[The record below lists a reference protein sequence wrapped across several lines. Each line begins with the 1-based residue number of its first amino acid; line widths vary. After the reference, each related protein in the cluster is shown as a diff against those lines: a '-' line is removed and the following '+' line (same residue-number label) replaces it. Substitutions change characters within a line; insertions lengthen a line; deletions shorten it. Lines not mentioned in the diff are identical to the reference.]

1 LLSGYKI
8 PSLSIIY
15 FSANILRGVINMA
28 NKVVLFE
35 VHDKVATVTI
45 NRPEVRNAVNG
56 DVLAGL
62 AEAVENILAQ
72 TEIRAVILT
81 GAGDRAFSAGLDLK
95 AASSGGAGIVL
106 THATRSEFETL
117 EMGGRVYRALEA
129 LPVPVIA
136 AVNGFCLGMA
146 FELSLV
152 CDIRLAAETAF
163 FSIPEVQL
171 GTIPD
176 FGGTQ
181 RLTKLI
187 GAGKAKELIFT
198 GRRIDAAEAL
208 RIGLVQH
215 IYPLDKLMEEAN
227 KMAQEIAAIAP
238 PLIQGAKRAINV
250 AVSYPL
256 DIGLGYETMNAVS
269 TRQNIQDGAAD
280 LLKKSRSA

>member
-1 LLSGYKI
+1 MSK
-8 PSLSIIY
+8 S
-15 FSANILRGVINMA
+15 N
-28 NKVVLFE
+28 VVLFE
-35 VHDKVATVTI
+35 VKDRVALVTL

-56 DVLAGL
+56 ELLEGL
-62 AEAVENILAQ
+62 STAAENILSD

-95 AASSGGAGIVL
+95 AAMSGGADTVL
-106 THATRSEFETL
+106 NQPSRSDFETL
-117 EMGGRVYRALEA
+117 QIAGRAYRKIEE

-136 AVNGFCLGMA
+136 AINGYCLGMA
-146 FELSLV
+146 FEMTLV
-152 CDIRLAAETAF
+152 CDIRLASDTAV

-208 RIGLVQH
+208 RIGLIQH
-215 IYPLDKLMEEAN
+215 VYPLDKLMEEA
-227 KMAQEIAAIAP
+227 KKLAQEIVAIAP
-238 PLIQGAKRAINV
+238 PLIQGAKRAMNV
-250 AVSYPL
+250 AMSYPL
-256 DIGLGYETMNAVS
+256 DIGLNYETITAVN
-269 TRQNIQDGAAD
+269 TRQNIQQGAAG
-280 LLKKSRSA
+280 LLEKSKS

>member
-1 LLSGYKI
+1 
-8 PSLSIIY
+8 
-15 FSANILRGVINMA
+15 MA
-28 NKVVLFE
+28 KNNVVLLE
-35 VHDKVATVTI
+35 VQDKVATITL
-45 NRPEVRNAVNG
+45 NRPEVRNAING
-56 DVLAGL
+56 EVLEGL
-62 AEAVENILAQ
+62 ASAVQDVLAQ
-72 TEIRAVILT
+72 TEIRVVIFT

-95 AASSGGAGIVL
+95 AASGAGAGTVL
-106 THATRSEFETL
+106 TRPARSEFENL
-117 EMGGRVYRALEA
+117 QAGGQVYRALAE

-136 AVNGFCLGMA
+136 AVNGYCLGMA
-146 FELSLV
+146 FELALV
-152 CDIRLAAETAF
+152 CDIRLAADTAI

-215 IYPLDKLMEEAN
+215 VYPLDKLMAEAR
-227 KMAQEIAAIAP
+227 KLAQEIAAIAP

-250 AVSYPL
+250 AMSYPL
-256 DIGLGYETMNAVS
+256 DMGLTYETITAVS
-269 TRQNIQDGAAD
+269 TRQNIQQGAAS
-280 LLKKSRSA
+280 LLEKSKSS

>member
-1 LLSGYKI
+1 MSK
-8 PSLSIIY
+8 
-15 FSANILRGVINMA
+15 
-28 NKVVLFE
+28 NKAVMFE
-35 VHDKVATVTI
+35 LQDKVALITI

-56 DVLAGL
+56 EVLEGL
-62 AEAVENILAQ
+62 AEAASNILSQ
-72 TEIRAVILT
+72 TEIRAVIIT

-95 AASSGGAGIVL
+95 SASAAGANTVL
-106 THATRSEFETL
+106 TGSTRSEVETL
-117 EMGGRVYRALEA
+117 QAGGRVYLALET

-136 AVNGFCLGMA
+136 AINGYCLGMA
-146 FELSLV
+146 MELVLA
-152 CDIRLAAETAF
+152 CDIRLASDTAI

-215 IYPLDKLMEEAN
+215 I
-227 KMAQEIAAIAP
+227 
-238 PLIQGAKRAINV
+238 
-250 AVSYPL
+250 
-256 DIGLGYETMNAVS
+256 
-269 TRQNIQDGAAD
+269 
-280 LLKKSRSA
+280 

>member
-1 LLSGYKI
+1 MLKS
-8 PSLSIIY
+8 
-15 FSANILRGVINMA
+15 
-28 NKVVLFE
+28 KVVLLD
-35 VHDKVATVTI
+35 VHDKVATITL

-56 DVLAGL
+56 ELLDGL
-62 AEAVENILAQ
+62 AEAAQSILSQ
-72 TEIRAVILT
+72 TEIRVAILT

-95 AASSGGAGIVL
+95 SASAAGADTVL
-106 THATRSEFETL
+106 KGTTRSEVENL
-117 EMGGRVYRALEA
+117 QAGGRIYLALEN

-136 AVNGFCLGMA
+136 AVNGYCLGMA
-146 FELSLV
+146 MEMVLA
-152 CDIRLAAETAF
+152 CDIRLASETAI

-215 IYPLDKLMEEAN
+215 VYPLDKLMEEAR
-227 KMAQEIAAIAP
+227 KLAQEIAAIAP
-238 PLIQGAKRAINV
+238 PLIQGAKRSINV
-250 AVSYPL
+250 AMSYPL
-256 DIGLGYETMNAVS
+256 DIGLTFENLNAVS
-269 TRQNIQDGAAD
+269 TRQNIQQGAAG
-280 LLKKSRSA
+280 LLEKSKSK

>member
-1 LLSGYKI
+1 
-8 PSLSIIY
+8 
-15 FSANILRGVINMA
+15 MA
-28 NKVVLFE
+28 KGKVVLLE
-35 VHDKVATVTI
+35 VQDKVATITL

-56 DVLAGL
+56 EVLEAL
-62 AEAVENILAQ
+62 AEAAQEVLAQ
-72 TEIRAVILT
+72 TEIRVVIVT

-95 AASSGGAGIVL
+95 SASAAGANTVL
-106 THATRSEFETL
+106 TGTTRSEVETL
-117 EMGGRVYRALEA
+117 QAGGRVYLALET

-136 AVNGFCLGMA
+136 AINGYCLGMA
-146 FELSLV
+146 FELTLA
-152 CDIRLAAETAF
+152 CDIRLASDTAI

-215 IYPLDKLMEEAN
+215 VYPLDKLMEEA
-227 KMAQEIAAIAP
+227 KKLAQEIAAIAP
-238 PLIQGAKRAINV
+238 PLIQGAKRSINV
-250 AVSYPL
+250 AMSYPL
-256 DIGLGYETMNAVS
+256 DIGLSYETLNAVS
-269 TRQNIQDGAAD
+269 TRQNIQQGAAS
-280 LLKKSRSA
+280 LLEKSKS

>member
-1 LLSGYKI
+1 M
-8 PSLSIIY
+8 PE
-15 FSANILRGVINMA
+15 
-28 NKVVLFE
+28 NKAVLFE
-35 VHDKVATVTI
+35 VQEKVAVVTI

-56 DVLAGL
+56 EVLEGL
-62 AEAVENILAQ
+62 AEAANNILSQ
-72 TEIRAVILT
+72 TEIRAAIIT

-95 AASSGGAGIVL
+95 SASAAGANTVL
-106 THATRSEFETL
+106 TGSTRSEVETL
-117 EMGGRVYRALEA
+117 QAGGRVYLALET

-136 AVNGFCLGMA
+136 AINGYCLGMA
-146 FELSLV
+146 MELVLA
-152 CDIRLAAETAF
+152 CDIRLASDTAI

-181 RLTKLI
+181 RLPRLI

-215 IYPLDKLMEEAN
+215 VYPLDRLMEEA
-227 KMAQEIAAIAP
+227 KKLAQEIASIAP

-250 AVSYPL
+250 AMSYPL
-256 DIGLGYETMNAVS
+256 DIGLSYETLNAVS
-269 TRQNIQDGAAD
+269 TRQNIQQGAAS
-280 LLKKSRSA
+280 LLEKSKA

>member
-1 LLSGYKI
+1 MPKSN
-8 PSLSIIY
+8 
-15 FSANILRGVINMA
+15 A
-28 NKVVLFE
+28 VLFE
-35 VHDKVATVTI
+35 VKDKVAMVTI
-45 NRPEVRNAVNG
+45 NRPEVRNAVNSE
-56 DVLAGL
+56 VLDGL
-62 AEAVENILAQ
+62 ATAAQ
-72 TEIRAVILT
+72 NVLLQTDIRAVIVT

-95 AASSGGAGIVL
+95 SASTAGADTVLRGAG
-106 THATRSEFETL
+106 RSEYEANQAGARIYL
-117 EMGGRVYRALEA
+117 ALET

-136 AVNGFCLGMA
+136 AINGYCLGMA
-146 FELSLV
+146 FELALA
-152 CDIRLAAETAF
+152 CDIRLASETAI

-215 IYPLDKLMEEAN
+215 IYPLDKLMEEAG
-227 KMAQEIAAIAP
+227 KLAQEIAAIAP

-250 AVSYPL
+250 AMSYPL
-256 DIGLGYETMNAVS
+256 DIGLSYETMTAVN
-269 TRQNIQDGAAD
+269 TRQNIQEGAAG
-280 LLKKSRSA
+280 LLEKSKSG

>member
-1 LLSGYKI
+1 MSK
-8 PSLSIIY
+8 S
-15 FSANILRGVINMA
+15 N
-28 NKVVLFE
+28 VVLFE
-35 VHDKVATVTI
+35 VKDKVAMVTI

-56 DVLAGL
+56 EVVEGL
-62 AEAVENILAQ
+62 AKAAENVLSD
-72 TEIRAVILT
+72 TGIRAVIVT

-95 AASSGGAGIVL
+95 AAMAGGAGTVL
-106 THATRSEFETL
+106 MQPSRSEFETL
-117 EMGGRVYRALEA
+117 QIAGRAYRAIEE

-136 AVNGFCLGMA
+136 AINGYCLGMA
-146 FELSLV
+146 FELTLV
-152 CDIRLAAETAF
+152 CDIRLASETAI

-215 IYPLDKLMEEAN
+215 VYPLDKLMEEA
-227 KMAQEIAAIAP
+227 KKLAQEIAAIAP

-250 AVSYPL
+250 AMSYPL
-256 DIGLGYETMNAVS
+256 DMGLNYETITAVS
-269 TRQNIQDGAAD
+269 TRQNIEQGAAG
-280 LLKKSRSA
+280 LLEKSKS

>member
-1 LLSGYKI
+1 MSRSK
-8 PSLSIIY
+8 
-15 FSANILRGVINMA
+15 A
-28 NKVVLFE
+28 VLFE
-35 VHDKVATVTI
+35 VQDKVAMVTI

-56 DVLAGL
+56 EVLEGL
-62 AEAVENILAQ
+62 AEAAENILSQ

-95 AASSGGAGIVL
+95 AATTAGAGIVL

-117 EMGGRVYRALEA
+117 QMGGRVYMALEA

-136 AVNGFCLGMA
+136 AINGYCLGMA
-146 FELSLV
+146 FELALV
-152 CDIRLAAETAF
+152 CDIRLASESAI

-215 IYPLDKLMEEAN
+215 VYPLNILMEEAR
-227 KMAQEIAAIAP
+227 KLAQEIAAIAP

-250 AVSYPL
+250 AMSYPL
-256 DIGLGYETMNAVS
+256 DMGLNYETITAAS
-269 TRQNIQDGAAD
+269 TRQNIQQGAAS
-280 LLKKSRSA
+280 LLEKSKST

>member
-1 LLSGYKI
+1 
-8 PSLSIIY
+8 
-15 FSANILRGVINMA
+15 MA
-28 NKVVLFE
+28 KSKVVLLE
-35 VHDKVATVTI
+35 VQDKVATITL

-56 DVLAGL
+56 EVIEGL
-62 AEAVENILAQ
+62 AEAAQDVLSQ
-72 TEIRAVILT
+72 TEIRVVILT

-95 AASSGGAGIVL
+95 SASAAGANTVL
-106 THATRSEFETL
+106 TGTTRSEVETL
-117 EMGGRVYRALEA
+117 QAGGRVYLALEQ

-136 AVNGFCLGMA
+136 AINGYCLGMA
-146 FELSLV
+146 FELALA
-152 CDIRLAAETAF
+152 CDIRLASDTAV

-215 IYPLDKLMEEAN
+215 VYPLDKLIEEAN
-227 KMAQEIAAIAP
+227 KLAQEIAAIAP
-238 PLIQGAKRAINV
+238 PLIQGAKRSINV
-250 AVSYPL
+250 AMSYPL
-256 DIGLGYETMNAVS
+256 DVGLIYETLNAVS
-269 TRQNIQDGAAD
+269 TRQNIQQGAAS
-280 LLKKSRSA
+280 LLEKSKS

>member
-1 LLSGYKI
+1 
-8 PSLSIIY
+8 
-15 FSANILRGVINMA
+15 MA
-28 NKVVLFE
+28 KSNVVSFE
-35 VHDKVATVTI
+35 VQDKVATITL

-56 DVLAGL
+56 EVLEGL
-62 AEAVENILAQ
+62 KEAAEQILSQ
-72 TEIRAVILT
+72 PEIRAAIIT

-95 AASSGGAGIVL
+95 AATTSGEGMVL
-106 THATRSEFETL
+106 THAARSEFEAL
-117 EMGGRVYRALEA
+117 QMGGQIYIALET

-136 AVNGFCLGMA
+136 AINGYCLGIG
-146 FELSLV
+146 FELALV
-152 CDIRLAAETAF
+152 CDMRLASETAI

-181 RLTKLI
+181 RLTKLV

-215 IYPLDKLMEEAN
+215 VYPLNILMEEAR
-227 KMAQEIAAIAP
+227 KLAQEIAAIAP

-250 AVSYPL
+250 AMSYPL
-256 DIGLGYETMNAVS
+256 DIGLSYEAITAVS
-269 TRQNIQDGAAD
+269 TRQNIREGAAS
-280 LLKKSRSA
+280 LLEKSKSA

>member
-1 LLSGYKI
+1 
-8 PSLSIIY
+8 
-15 FSANILRGVINMA
+15 MA
-28 NKVVLFE
+28 SKVVLFD
-35 VHDKVATVTI
+35 VQDKVATITL

-56 DVLAGL
+56 DVMAGL
-62 AEAVENILAQ
+62 AEAAEKVLSD
-72 TEIRAVILT
+72 TEVRAVILT

-106 THATRSEFETL
+106 THPTRSEFETL

-136 AVNGFCLGMA
+136 AINGFCLGMA

-152 CDIRLAAETAF
+152 CDIRIASENAV

-215 IYPLDKLMEEAN
+215 VYPLDKLMEEA
-227 KMAQEIAAIAP
+227 KKLAQEIVAIAP

-250 AVSYPL
+250 AMSYPL
-256 DIGLGYETMNAVS
+256 DIGLTYETINAVT
-269 TRQNIQDGAAD
+269 TRQNIEQGAAG
-280 LLKKSRSA
+280 LLEKSKSS